1 MTDYTEKQQRRA
13 VTIQQLANSII
24 QEQVDKIMISGVM
37 TAINSYLNENGM
49 PETRFQLNQLK
60 KAIDKI
66 ITEQMLGGFGEITD
80 IMEEF
85 AVKESAFAYSSLLAS
100 GAQLV
105 GELRKPARDMVIDY
119 IAQSVMDV
127 PSGDKVQAGLWQ
139 DYVNNYVDSQSKSIN
154 QLVQSE
160 WYRGFQDGKILSKS
174 QLTKR
179 VKSYLQNASK
189 NQAEALVITGLSHY
203 SQKASEA
210 FRDDNLDVID
220 REYPIIT
227 FDTGTT
233 VTCLSISA
241 KYGIKGWP
249 VGKSPIGYPP
259 YHYRCRTRIGYMTKG
274 QKEPFGEMNVLSG
287 KKGDG
292 AKEEFLERDKNR
304 RTAYRVK
311 YRGRRDLSLFNPEQ
325 LDAATPIAKIMLDQP
340 DWFIKQSLGKKLGQ
354 AFIDGKVNLTNLTDK
369 NLMPKTIDEIGIE

>member
-1 MTDYTEKQQRRA
+1 MTDYTQKQQRRA

-24 QEQVDKIMISGVM
+24 QEQVDKIMIGGVM
-37 TAINSYLNENGM
+37 SAINSYLNEKGM
-49 PETRFQLNQLK
+49 SETRFQLNQLK
-60 KAIDKI
+60 KAIDQI
-66 ITEQMLGGFGEITD
+66 ITEQMLGGFGEVTD

-85 AVKESAFAYSSLLAS
+85 AVKESTFAYSALAAS
-100 GAQLV
+100 GAPLV
-105 GELRKPARDMVIDY
+105 DELRKPARDMVIDY

-139 DYVNNYVDSQSKSIN
+139 DYVNNYTDSQSKSIN
-154 QLVQSE
+154 QLVQNE
-160 WYRGFQDGKILSKS
+160 WYRGFQEGKIPSKS

-179 VKSYLQNASK
+179 VKSYLQNTSK

-233 VTCLSISA
+233 VTCLSIGS
-241 KYGIKGWP
+241 KYGIKGWS

-287 KKGDG
+287 KKGED
-292 AKEEFLERDKNR
+292 AKEEFTERDKNR

-325 LDAATPIAKIMLDQP
+325 LDAATPIAKILLDQP
-340 DWFIKQSLGKKLGQ
+340 DWFIKQSLGKKVGQ
-354 AFIDGKVNLTNLTDK
+354 AFIDGKVDLTNLTDR